1 MRELL
6 LILIVIVLSIIALP
20 KPLWGMYGYVWF
32 GLMRP
37 DVLAWSIDKYPYSF
51 VLAITT
57 LLGSLR
63 HVGRLL
69 LLTTNPICRWLVL
82 LQVPLA
88 VSAVFAQVPELC
100 AAPFWYFERVVLMA
114 LLIPLLVRTE
124 REFQML
130 FLIIA
135 FSLGTLGVK
144 FGAWGLLHGGVRFT
158 QGYGGMLS
166 GNNEIALGLAMA
178 TPLCW
183 YARRLSIARWAR
195 WLFLAMTVGCIAAV
209 VMTYSRGGAL
219 ALTAALVLIIMRE
232 NRRLLTFVVIFV
244 LAAPAVYLI
253 HDTYFQRLGT
263 LRNPTEESSAASRLE
278 YAKAAFAM
286 WEDYPLLGVGFG
298 QTNYVR
304 LSTRYVGRKVDQVV
318 HNSYLQTLVDSGV
331 VAFLVYVGLMF
342 GTIAWLQASATRA
355 RSDNPEMVVY
365 LVAIQTA
372 LVAFAVGST
381 FGSIEHY
388 DFYYM
393 LLMCAACCYEIIRE
407 RALEVAD
414 FEHEPDS
421 VTAAQG
427 GTAPERRSLA
437 VGRE

>member
-6 LILIVIVLSIIALP
+6 LILIVLVLSIVALP
-20 KPLWGMYGYVWF
+20 KPLWGLYGYVWF

-37 DVLAWSIDKYPYSF
+37 DVLAWSVDKYSYS
-51 VLAITT
+51 LALAVTT
-57 LLGSLR
+57 LLGSLQ
-63 HVGRLL
+63 HLGRVRVFFE
-69 LLTTNPICRWLVL
+69 NPLCLGLVL
-82 LQVPLA
+82 FQVPLA

-100 AAPFWYFERVVLMA
+100 VEPFWLFERVILMA
-114 LLIPLLVRTE
+114 LFIPVLVRTE
-124 REFQML
+124 QEFRTLYMVM
-130 FLIIA
+130 A
-135 FSLGTLGVK
+135 FSLGALGLK
-144 FGAWGLLHGGVRFT
+144 FGAFGLLHGGVRFT

-183 YARRLSIARWAR
+183 YVRRLLVVTWAR
-195 WLFLAMTVGCIAAV
+195 WLVLAMTVGCIAAV

-232 NRRLLTFVVIFV
+232 KRRLLTFTIIFV
-244 LAAPAVYLI
+244 LAAPSVYLI
-253 HDTYFQRLGT
+253 HDTYFQRLET
-263 LRNPTEESSAASRLE
+263 LKNPTDESSAASRLE
-278 YAKAAFAM
+278 YAKAAIAV

-304 LSTRYVGRKVDQVV
+304 LSGRYVGRNVDQVV
-318 HNSYLQTLVDSGV
+318 HNSYLQTLVDSGS
-331 VAFLVYVGLMF
+331 VAFLMYVGLLF
-342 GTIAWLQASATRA
+342 GTITWLQVSATRA
-355 RSDNPEMVVY
+355 QRDYPEMVVY

-372 LVAFAVGST
+372 IVAFAVGST

-407 RALEVAD
+407 RTLESA
-414 FEHEPDS
+414 ESERRPDS
-421 VTAAQG
+421 VTASQG
-427 GTAPERRSLA
+427 DSGPQRRFLA

>member
-63 HVGRLL
+63 HVARLWL
-69 LLTTNPICRWLVL
+69 LMTNPICRWLVL

-100 AAPFWYFERVVLMA
+100 AAPFWYFERIVLMA

-124 REFQML
+124 REFRML
-130 FLIIA
+130 FVVIA
-135 FSLGTLGVK
+135 FSLGTLGLK

-183 YARRLSIARWAR
+183 YVRRLPVSRWAR
-195 WLFLAMTVGCIAAV
+195 WLSLAMTGGCIAAV

-219 ALTAALVLIIMRE
+219 ALTAALVLIAMRE
-232 NRRLLTFVVIFV
+232 NRRLF
-244 LAAPAVYLI
+244 
-253 HDTYFQRLGT
+253 H
-263 LRNPTEESSAASRLE
+263 LRGHFCAGGAC
-278 YAKAAFAM
+278 
-286 WEDYPLLGVGFG
+286 
-298 QTNYVR
+298 
-304 LSTRYVGRKVDQVV
+304 
-318 HNSYLQTLVDSGV
+318 
-331 VAFLVYVGLMF
+331 GL
-342 GTIAWLQASATRA
+342 
-355 RSDNPEMVVY
+355 
-365 LVAIQTA
+365 
-372 LVAFAVGST
+372 
-381 FGSIEHY
+381 
-388 DFYYM
+388 
-393 LLMCAACCYEIIRE
+393 
-407 RALEVAD
+407 
-414 FEHEPDS
+414 PDS
-421 VTAAQG
+421 
-427 GTAPERRSLA
+427 
-437 VGRE
+437 